1 MLVNNVEVDEVLSR
15 LKSGA
20 LWAGIDVG
28 KSVSWPS
35 KAISEVTARLKAQVQ
50 WLTAQQEIWQTWQG

>member
-1 MLVNNVEVDEVLSR
+1 MARRAYRAVLVKNVDVEEVLSR

-28 KSVSWPS
+28 
-35 KAISEVTARLKAQVQ
+35 
-50 WLTAQQEIWQTWQG
+50 